1 MDIEKG
7 SKPIDLLLIEDN
19 PGDLLLT
26 KRMLEKAEHTCFH
39 INQADT
45 LSSGIKRAVQGSIDV
60 ILSDLNLPDSPR
72 IETFFK
78 LKLQVPEVPIVV
90 LSGFDD
96 EEASLKAVRDGA
108 QDYLIKGKI
117 DRHSLERSLLYA
129 IERKKAEDIIKK
141 LAYHDSLTG
150 LPSRTLFNDRFNMA
164 IADSKRNNRKTALIM
179 LDLDHFKDINDKFGH
194 DAGDEVLK
202 EVSTKLTD
210 ILRQTDTVCRM
221 GGDEFALLIPEIKA
235 KEMVDEVAK
244 RILVA
249 MGTPFSLHEVE
260 ERITASFGIA
270 IYPDDG
276 LNLEALTKHAD
287 MAMYKVKKI
296 GRANY
301 LYYQPY
307 MKGED
312 LEA

>member
-1 MDIEKG
+1 MDIQKVN
-7 SKPIDLLLIEDN
+7 KPIDLLLIEDN

-26 KRMLEKAEHTCFH
+26 KRMLEKAEHTHFH
-39 INQADT
+39 INYAGT
-45 LSSGIKRAVQGSIDV
+45 LSSGIKRAFKGSIDV
-60 ILSDLNLPDSPR
+60 ILSDLNLPDSLCVD
-72 IETFFK
+72 TFFN
-78 LKLQVPEVPIVV
+78 LKLQVPDVPIVV

-117 DRHSLERSLLYA
+117 DRYSLERSLLYA

-179 LDLDHFKDINDKFGH
+179 LDLDHFKYINDNFGH
-194 DAGDEVLK
+194 AAGDEVLK
-202 EVSTKLTD
+202 EVSAKLTG

-221 GGDEFALLIPEIKA
+221 GGDEFAILIPEINA
-235 KEMVDEVAK
+235 KEMVDEVAH

-249 MGTPFSLHEVE
+249 IGKPITTHGIEEKISASL
-260 ERITASFGIA
+260 GIA
-270 IYPDDG
+270 IYPEDG
-276 LNLEALTKHAD
+276 ETLEILIKRAD
-287 MAMYKVKKI
+287 TAMYEVKKI
-296 GRANY
+296 GRNNY
-301 LYYQPY
+301 LYYQPS
-307 MKGED
+307 MSMGTQQ
-312 LEA
+312 